1 MKFQINPSSSFT
13 PEYIAGD
20 LDSVYKD
27 VLLHYEKMVSKII
40 EDFEISLSSMAY
52 LFEGTHT
59 KGYRDHGTEL

>member
-27 VLLHYEKMVSKII
+27 VLLHYEKMVSEII
-40 EDFEISLSSMAY
+40 EDFEISLSSISI
-52 LFEGTHT
+52 
-59 KGYRDHGTEL
+59 